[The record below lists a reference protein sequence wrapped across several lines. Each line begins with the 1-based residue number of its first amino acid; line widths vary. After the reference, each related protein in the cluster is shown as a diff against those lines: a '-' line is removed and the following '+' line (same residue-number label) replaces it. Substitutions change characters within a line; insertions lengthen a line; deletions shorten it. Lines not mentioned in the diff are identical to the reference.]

1 MRPLATRNSA
11 QSAVLRRL
19 AELGGW
25 VSREKLAHGLQWSE
39 QRVDD
44 ELADLVVDGS
54 VMFNGRGR
62 EYRLG
67 GSQLA
72 RQAMQ
77 KLLASGG
84 THQLLARPSKTE
96 PVMHMGLAARARDY
110 TGSDLLV
117 MCDLE
122 MPYSG
127 KDPQQVQDLCEA
139 LARFEK
145 SVAGLASGQ
154 PAGGAA

>member
-25 VSREKLAHGLQWSE
+25 VSREKLAHGLQWTE

-77 KLLASGG
+77 KLVASNG

-96 PVMHMGLAARARDY
+96 PVMHMGLAARAQDY
-110 TGSDLLV
+110 TGSELLV
-117 MCDLE
+117 MCELE
-122 MPYSG
+122 MPYSD
-127 KDPQQVQDLCEA
+127 KDPQQVQELCEA
-139 LARFEK
+139 LTRFEK
-145 SVAGLASGQ
+145 YMGGLTSSNS
-154 PAGGAA
+154 GGAA

>member
-44 ELADLVVDGS
+44 ELADLVVEGT

-84 THQLLARPSKTE
+84 THHLLARPSKTE
-96 PVMHMGLAARARDY
+96 PVMHLGLAARARDY

-117 MCDLE
+117 MCDVDI
-122 MPYSG
+122 PYSG

-139 LARFEK
+139 LVRFEK
-145 SVAGLASGQ
+145 SMGALTGSN
-154 PAGGAA
+154 PGGAA